1 MDQHDLNVHTL
12 ALDDFSSC
20 YGRAYRSVPYTG
32 RNQESWFE
40 TDQTWKSS
48 VLAALF
54 CKVEVHDKPVGKEEM
69 FAIARSTSMSVEG
82 ENGPLWL
89 IAQ

>member
-1 MDQHDLNVHTL
+1 MTFPAVMV
-12 ALDDFSSC
+12 AL
-20 YGRAYRSVPYTG
+20 TG
-32 RNQESWFE
+32 VFLILVVIKNHSFE

-48 VLAALF
+48 FLAALF

-69 FAIARSTSMSVEG
+69 FATARSTSMSVEG
-82 ENGPLWL
+82 ESGPLWL